1 MAFYVSDY
9 YFESEI
15 LKMKNSFFGL
25 LLVLFFC
32 ASGLAQDDKVLFT
45 VGDDKV
51 TVSEFTYIYEKNNRD
66 RALYDKESLEEY
78 LELYSNFKLKV
89 HQAKELGMNQ
99 AESYK
104 AELAGYRR
112 QLADSYVIDRE
123 VNDQMVEQI
132 YERNKLDIH
141 LKHILIPLKRR
152 PSTTDQ
158 KVALDKLAEVNKA
171 LDAGTKFE
179 EVAMVMSEDKG
190 SSSSGGDVGYMTAG
204 LPDGYVEL
212 EEAMYNTLAGS
223 HVGPIRT
230 DFGYHWVKVEGT
242 RPARGRIELAHIL
255 VRKQNKG
262 KITEDP
268 LGMINAMYSTLNGNP
283 DLFDDVVKTSSQ
295 DEKTKNAK
303 GYLGYIG
310 IGQYEKDFEDAAF
323 NLTEDGQISMPIET
337 STGYHIIKRI
347 SKKSPDSREQIAAKI
362 KDRRN
367 TGERFNIQKVK
378 VVKQIQEE
386 AGYQLNADALN
397 QFKEPLDNNFFDFNW
412 ITPEYDDTPLFNYA
426 DRIATIKTFGE
437 YVKKN
442 NKIRIRGKN
451 SGIDETVN
459 ELFQNYV
466 DDEAIAYIEGQLEDR
481 YVEFK
486 NLLREYEEGILLFEI
501 KKNAVWDKA
510 AKDTV
515 GLKRYYSLNQNKYIW
530 EPRADISSYSIRT
543 VDTDLLNQIIAYTKA
558 HSPEETKKHFNTG
571 TTELVMHQASTVERS
586 SDLAKGVIFKEGTVT
601 TPDINQGLRITRFKK
616 VEGVYPASKK
626 TLKES
631 RGYVISDYQDQL
643 EREWIAV
650 LRERYD
656 VSINKRVL
664 RSLIKN

>member
-1 MAFYVSDY
+1 
-9 YFESEI
+9 
-15 LKMKNSFFGL
+15 MKNRSNSFLGL

-32 ASGLAQDDKVLFT
+32 ASGLAQNDKVLFT

-132 YERNKLDIH
+132 YERNKLDVH

-152 PSTTDQ
+152 PSTAEQ
-158 KVALDKLAEVNKA
+158 KAALDKLAQVNKA

-179 EVAMVMSEDKG
+179 EVAMLMSGDKG
-190 SSSSGGDVGYMTAG
+190 SSSSGGDIGYMTAG

-212 EEAMYNTLAGS
+212 EEAMYNTPVGS

-230 DFGYHWVKVEGT
+230 DFGYHWVKVEET
-242 RPARGRIELAHIL
+242 RPARGRMELSHIL
-255 VRKQNKG
+255 VRKLNKG
-262 KITEDP
+262 KATKDP
-268 LGMINAMYSTLNGNP
+268 EGLINTIHKTLIENP
-283 DLFDDVVKTSSQ
+283 GLFEDVVKTSSQ

-310 IGQYEKDFEDAAF
+310 IGQYAKIFEDAAF

-337 STGYHIIKRI
+337 SAGYHIIKRI

-378 VVKQIQEE
+378 VVEQIQKE
-386 AGYQLNADALN
+386 AGYQLNAEALKE
-397 QFKEPLDNNFFDFNW
+397 FKESLDNQFFDFNW
-412 ITPEYDDTPLFNYA
+412 NTPKYADTPLFNYG
-426 DRIATIKTFGE
+426 DRISTIKTFGE

-451 SGIDETVN
+451 NGIDETVG

-466 DDEAIAYIEGQLEDR
+466 SDEAIAYIEGQLEDR

-501 KKNAVWDKA
+501 TKNAVWDKA
-510 AKDTV
+510 AADTV

-530 EPRADISSYSIRT
+530 EPRADISSYSVRT
-543 VDTDLLNQIIAYTKA
+543 VDIDLLNQIMAYAKVN
-558 HSPEETKKHFNTG
+558 SPGETKEHFNTG
-571 TTELVMHQASTVERS
+571 ETELVMHQASTVERS
-586 SDLAKGVIFKEGTVT
+586 SDLAKGVIFKEGTIT
-601 TPDINQGLRITRFKK
+601 KPDINQGLRITRFRK

-643 EREWIAV
+643 EREWIAD
-650 LRERYD
+650 LRQRYN
-656 VSINKRVL
+656 VNINKRVL